1 MALSSLDLAAA
12 RTSMARMLVDAG
24 LALWGNDQLDAGL
37 RLALA
42 EYGQARPRVLWWA
55 GTAPFDGTTRFVE
68 LAWLAAYRGAKVRA
82 VWAPYDASAQW
93 PRGLNGAHPVRFNV
107 FTSGVEAPG
116 VPTIEL
122 EEPIEVAIATAK
134 FLVQFELPRYEL
146 KDLDSAAATNFP
158 AHADQ
163 PLLLGACGHACSM
176 RAVDQSDVTTGG
188 NVTSVGGSAGETA
201 SLGGTQTYAAA
212 SGIPG
217 NYAALGAIWLKQFR
231 EAIAPPRVARSRRF
245 QISC

>member
-1 MALSSLDLAAA
+1 MALSSLDLASA
-12 RTSMARMLVDAG
+12 RSAMARMLVDAG

-55 GTAPFDGTTRFVE
+55 GTAPFDGTTRFIE
-68 LAWLAAYRGAKVRA
+68 LAWLAAYRGANVRA
-82 VWAPYDASAQW
+82 VWAPYDASAFW
-93 PRGLNGAHPVRFNV
+93 PQGLNGAHPIRFNV
-107 FTSGVEAPG
+107 FTSGLDAPG

-122 EEPIEVAIATAK
+122 AEPIEVAIATAK

-146 KDLDSAAATNFP
+146 KDLDGAAATNFA

-176 RAVDQSDVTTGG
+176 RGRPVRRYNRRQRDERGRQRGRHGITRRHADVR
-188 NVTSVGGSAGETA
+188 
-201 SLGGTQTYAAA
+201 
-212 SGIPG
+212 SGVRHPG
-217 NYAALGAIWLKQFR
+217 QLCRAW
-231 EAIAPPRVARSRRF
+231 
-245 QISC
+245 